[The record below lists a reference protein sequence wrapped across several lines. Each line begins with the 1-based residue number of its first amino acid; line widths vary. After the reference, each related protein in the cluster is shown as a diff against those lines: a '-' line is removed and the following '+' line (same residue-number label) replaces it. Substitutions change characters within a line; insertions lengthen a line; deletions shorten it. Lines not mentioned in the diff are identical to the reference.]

1 MSHFTEELRQ
11 QADAIWEKSFSHPFI
26 EELRAGTLPEEKM
39 KYYVLQDGYYL
50 SHFARVQSL
59 AGAKAED
66 FHTVNRMAFHA
77 QGSYE
82 AEMAMHEQF
91 TSMLKIT
98 AEEQETFEVSPTA
111 HAYTSHLYRAAHFG
125 STGVIIAALLPCY
138 WLYYEIGE
146 RLQGAQPGHPVY
158 QEWIDAYGGD
168 WFKDLV
174 NEQINRLNV
183 YAEQASPAEKAMM
196 QEYFLISSRYELQFW
211 QMAYTMETWDTLIK

>member
-1 MSHFTEELRQ
+1 MTGFAQELREK
-11 QADAIWEKSFSHPFI
+11 ADKIWNKSFTHPFI
-26 EELRAGTLPEEKM
+26 EEMRDGILAEEKM
-39 KYYVLQDGYYL
+39 KHYILQDGYYL

-66 FHTVNRMAFHA
+66 FMTVNRMAVHA

-82 AEMAMHEQF
+82 AEMAMHEKF
-91 TSMLKIT
+91 TSMLGIT
-98 AEEQETFEVSPTA
+98 ESEQQAFEASPTA

-146 RLQGAQPGHPVY
+146 RLQGAEPDHPVY

-168 WFKDLV
+168 WFKELV
-174 NEQINRLNV
+174 DEQINRLNACAV
-183 YAEQASPAEKAMM
+183 HASAAEKEMM
-196 QEYFLISSRYELQFW
+196 EEYFLISSRYELQFW
-211 QMAYTMETWDTLIK
+211 EMAYTLETWEKLK